1 MKHKHILLASTVLLS
16 QVYLFAGKNNV
27 IKGNGILTQ
36 IEKKTAPFSSIQ
48 VPEGFALY
56 ISQGEEYVVK
66 VQVDENTSSFLNIN
80 TLNNTL
86 GVDFGKDTEI
96 KGLKKPEIHV
106 TAPNLDKIT
115 STGSGAIESKTM
127 LNYAGSLLLETKG
140 NGAVKLHINASK
152 LDIKAKGSGD
162 FTIEGKIEKFIY
174 NHSGSGN
181 LTLTGSGDYLEIISE
196 GSGKA
201 VATAFEAQT
210 VKVQAKGSGYH
221 QLHVEKS
228 LWLLKNG
235 SSDITYK
242 GRGIIEYIDAKG
254 SGTIKKI

>member
-1 MKHKHILLASTVLLS
+1 MRHKQILLASALLFS
-16 QVYLFAGKNNV
+16 QVSLFAGKNNV

-48 VPEGFALY
+48 VPDGFALY
-56 ISQGEEYVVK
+56 ISQGEEYLVK
-66 VQVDENTSSFLNIN
+66 VQVDENTSSFLNIS

-86 GVDFGKDTEI
+86 SVDFGKDTEI

-115 STGSGAIESKTM
+115 STGIGGIESKTM
-127 LNYAGSLLLETKG
+127 LNYSGSLLLETKG
-140 NGAVKLHINASK
+140 SGAVKLHINASK

-162 FTIEGKIEKFIY
+162 FTIEGKIEKLIY

-181 LTLTGSGDYLEIISE
+181 FTLAGSGDYLEIISE

-210 VKVQAKGSGYH
+210 VKVQAKGSGDH
-221 QLHVEKS
+221 QLYVEKS